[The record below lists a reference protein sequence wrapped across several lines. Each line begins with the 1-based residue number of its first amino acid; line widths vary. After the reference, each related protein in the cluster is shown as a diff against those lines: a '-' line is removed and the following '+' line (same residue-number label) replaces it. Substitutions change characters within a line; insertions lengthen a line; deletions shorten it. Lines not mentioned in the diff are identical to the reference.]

1 MNRLYGYVPVSKD
14 HAPES
19 LAATPAYIVARKRA
33 LRGGPVS
40 LSADTF
46 DQYVGASNLPVVIE
60 FWARLCSL
68 SKAMAPHFAT
78 GARNLA
84 GRAMFAK
91 VEKDEEASLAARYGI
106 ECVPT
111 LIVLRNGQEIERH
124 CGAMTARQLALWLAP
139 HLRKTT

>member
-14 HAPES
+14 YAPES
-19 LAATPAYIVARKRA
+19 IAATPARIVAHKRS
-33 LRGGPVS
+33 LGGGPAS

-46 DQYVGASNLPVVIE
+46 DQYVGASNLPVVID
-60 FWARLCSL
+60 FWARWCSL

-78 GARNLA
+78 GARKLA

-91 VEKDEEASLAARYGI
+91 VETDQEASLAARYGI
-106 ECVPT
+106 ECIPT

-124 CGAMTARQLALWLAP
+124 CGAMTAGQLALWLQP
-139 HLRKTT
+139 QLRKTA